1 MLQLKKTGKEIKR
14 YLTVEQSQHLL
25 DLGVSFA
32 DASSSISTSY
42 YGGWADQM
50 VSMGIKYIFT
60 LADLLRLL
68 PEDIECVE
76 DPKSFYP
83 LYMISSTYGWA
94 AYYGENRMGF
104 QTAPELIDA
113 LYKLLVWCIE
123 HHCLTLK
130 KPDDEID

>member
-1 MLQLKKTGKEIKR
+1 MLQLKKTGKEIKQ

-32 DASSSISTSY
+32 DASSSISWTGPMSTI
-42 YGGWADQM
+42 D
-50 VSMGIKYIFT
+50 IKYIFM
-60 LADLLRLL
+60 LADLIRLL

-83 LYMISSTYGWA
+83 LYMIRSTYGWA

-113 LYKLLVWCIE
+113 LYKLLVWCIK

-130 KPDDEID
+130 KPNDETD